1 MTTATPKPVKAAP
14 LRLFDADEMYTDDAM
29 VLDADAA
36 NALLALVVRYKAA
49 GYSLK
54 DIESVLHDTVSRL
67 IGLELLATGLREATH
82 ESKVEKSLGTG
93 V

>member
-1 MTTATPKPVKAAP
+1 MTTAPKPAKAAP
-14 LRLFDADEMYTDDAM
+14 RRLFDADEMYTDEAM

-36 NALLALVVRYKAA
+36 NALLALVAHYKAA

-67 IGLELLATGLREATH
+67 IGLELLATGLREKSH
-82 ESKVEKSLGTG
+82 E
-93 V
+93 